1 MRKLSLPRWG
11 ARRITLV
18 AGLMIFALPLQA
30 QEQRKK
36 FPAEFFYIGLPV
48 LLSYSYSTAEWGKG
62 VHGPGYLGLASS
74 ATFGLVKLTDWA
86 RGDSGDKKEAAA
98 LIQARP
104 ESVRVAMARGH
115 GESLEALAGALG
127 CTANQYPGFAR
138 AVQAAYPRLSATLDA
153 SREATPTPGATPI
166 APGAVPIAAPD
177 ASPLLNALEVLTA
190 PPHLTTCG

>member
-1 MRKLSLPRWG
+1 MRIGSMLRVCAG
-11 ARRITLV
+11 RFTLF
-18 AGLMIFALPLQA
+18 AGLLIFVLPIQA
-30 QEQRKK
+30 QETQKK

-74 ATFGLVKLTDWA
+74 ATFGLVKLTDWVK
-86 RGDSGDKKEAAA
+86 GDTGDKKEAAA

-127 CTANQYPGFAR
+127 CTVDQYPDFAR
-138 AVQAAYPRLSATLDA
+138 AVQAAYPRLSATLDTSGQAA
-153 SREATPTPGATPI
+153 S
-166 APGAVPIAAPD
+166 VSAPD
-177 ASPLLNALEVLTA
+177 APTLLNALEALTA
-190 PPHLTTCG
+190 PPHLSTCG